1 MAPPSGGMEGRF
13 WFANSYAE
21 AAGRFLIA
29 CGDLQDAGHKVT
41 NERLEIG
48 MTGPA
53 GEPLCIDVAVV
64 GSLKSGKVLLS
75 SSGVHG
81 VEGYPGSAIQ
91 LAVMDDLSKQDPFK
105 DHAII
110 FIHAVNPYGMA
121 WWRRF
126 NENNVDLNRNFLRSD
141 QNYSGVPEDYDNVRG
156 FINPESPPKR
166 KERWF
171 KIKTLWLILKYGF
184 NNLKQ

>member
-1 MAPPSGGMEGRF
+1 MEGRF

-29 CGDLQDAGHKVT
+29 CDDLRDAGHKVT
-41 NERLEIG
+41 NERLELG

-64 GSLKSGKVLLS
+64 GSLKSGNVILS

-91 LAVMDDLSKQDPFK
+91 LAIMSDLCKELSL
-105 DHAII
+105 
-110 FIHAVNPYGMA
+110 IH
-121 WWRRF
+121 
-126 NENNVDLNRNFLRSD
+126 
-141 QNYSGVPEDYDNVRG
+141 
-156 FINPESPPKR
+156 I
-166 KERWF
+166 
-171 KIKTLWLILKYGF
+171 
-184 NNLKQ
+184 